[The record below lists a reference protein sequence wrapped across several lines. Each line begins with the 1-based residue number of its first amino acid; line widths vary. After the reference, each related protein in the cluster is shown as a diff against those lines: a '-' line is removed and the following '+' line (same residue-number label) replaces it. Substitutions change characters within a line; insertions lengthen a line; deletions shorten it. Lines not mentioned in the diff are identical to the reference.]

1 MKREVVV
8 IGVEKE
14 TRIADIRAFN
24 RFYTRLLGAL
34 NEGLLRSP
42 YSLLESRLL
51 YELGTRDR
59 TTASDLA
66 SDLDMDP
73 GHLSRLLRKLRETGL
88 VRSTSSPDD
97 GRAQILALS
106 PAGLAAFQAL
116 DKASR
121 EEVGD
126 LVAPLDARE
135 TGALLCAMRTIR
147 RLLDPAAPVSQ
158 IAIRSHRVGEIGH
171 IISRHG
177 VLYHE
182 EHGWD
187 ETFEGFVAE
196 IAGAFARAHDPM
208 REGCWVA
215 ERDGEILGSVFV
227 VDAGEGIA
235 KLRML
240 YVEPVARGLGVG
252 RMLVEKAIAF
262 AREARYR
269 RMTLWTND
277 ILHSARRIYETVGF
291 RLVAEERHHSF
302 GQDLVGQNWDL
313 DLDSFGAAAKQVC

>member
-1 MKREVVV
+1 MIVAQE
-8 IGVEKE
+8 ES
-14 TRIADIRAFN
+14 RIADIRDFN

-42 YSLLESRLL
+42 YTLPESRLL
-51 YELGTRDR
+51 YELGSRGR
-59 TTASDLA
+59 TTATDLA
-66 SDLDMDP
+66 ADLGMDP
-73 GHLSRLLRKLRETGL
+73 GYLSRLLRKLREAGL
-88 VRSTSSPDD
+88 VESTADPQD
-97 GRAQILALS
+97 GRAQILVLS
-106 PAGLAAFQAL
+106 PAGLAAFRSL
-116 DKASR
+116 DQASR
-121 EEVGD
+121 EEVGA

-135 TGALLCAMRTIR
+135 SGALLCAMRTIR
-147 RLLDPAAPVSQ
+147 RLLDPAAPASQ
-158 IAIRSHRVGEIGH
+158 ITIRSHRVGEIGH

-196 IAGAFARAHDPM
+196 IAGAFAKVHDPL

-215 ERDGEILGSVFV
+215 ERDGEVLGSVFV
-227 VDAGEGIA
+227 VDAGEGTA

-240 YVEPVARGLGVG
+240 YVEPAARGLGVG
-252 RMLVEKAIAF
+252 RKLVEQAIVF
-262 AREARYR
+262 AREAGYR

-277 ILHSARRIYETVGF
+277 ILHSARRIYETAGF
-291 RLVAEERHHSF
+291 RLVAEERHRSF

-313 DLDSFGAAAKQVC
+313 DLEPPAALVTPLS